1 LLSQR
6 AVDRAAERDC
16 ESRREYLRLD
26 HCYFQRPARAEKT
39 TRASAWQLRLLARGA
54 PAFPVEPAA

>member
-1 LLSQR
+1 
-6 AVDRAAERDC
+6 
-16 ESRREYLRLD
+16 LRLD

-54 PAFPVEPAA
+54 PAFPMDPAA